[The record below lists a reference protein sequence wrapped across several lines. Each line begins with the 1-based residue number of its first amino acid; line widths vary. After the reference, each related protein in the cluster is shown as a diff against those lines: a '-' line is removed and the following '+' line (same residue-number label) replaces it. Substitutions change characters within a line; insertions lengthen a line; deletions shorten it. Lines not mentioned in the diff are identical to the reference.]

1 MNRAARRLRAIFI
14 IVPTVFMVVTLVVP
28 ALDGLALSFDSGGP
42 SLAHYRAIAGDA
54 MFWRALANNLIVPL
68 GSLAVEFAVG
78 LVLALVVSARHSR
91 WEAVQIAAILP
102 FAIPEIVLLTLARYL
117 FMPRGYIN
125 AALEAAGA
133 HSLGWLTP
141 GSPLALAT
149 VIVVDAWHV
158 TPVVM
163 LILMAGLQTIPN
175 ELYEAAQL
183 DGAGP
188 LATFRYVT
196 LPLLAPAMT
205 GALLLRG
212 VDALR
217 IFATTLV
224 LTGPEGVP
232 VLSTYA
238 YQLWS
243 DARAPREAMAASV
256 VLALMVTILGLGAA
270 AAARRWTEA
279 VS

>member
-1 MNRAARRLRAIFI
+1 MNRASRRLRAIFI
-14 IVPTVFMVVTLVVP
+14 IVPTAFMIVALVVP
-28 ALDGLALSFDSGGP
+28 ALRGLVLSFDSGGP
-42 SLAHYRAIAGDA
+42 SLAHYRTIAADA

-68 GSLAVEFAVG
+68 GSLAVEFALG
-78 LVLALVVSARHSR
+78 LALALVVSARRSR
-91 WEAVQIAAILP
+91 WGAVEIAAILP

-125 AALEAAGA
+125 AALEMTGA
-133 HSLGWLTP
+133 HSLGWLVP

-163 LILMAGLQTIPN
+163 LILMAGLQTIPT
-175 ELYEAAQL
+175 ELYEAAEL

-196 LPLLAPAMT
+196 LPLLAPAIA
-205 GALLLRG
+205 GALVLRG
-212 VDALR
+212 VDSLR

-243 DARAPREAMAASV
+243 DAGAPREAMAASV
-256 VLALMVTILGLGAA
+256 VLALMVTLLGLGAT
-270 AAARRWTEA
+270 AAARRWTDA
-279 VS
+279 AS